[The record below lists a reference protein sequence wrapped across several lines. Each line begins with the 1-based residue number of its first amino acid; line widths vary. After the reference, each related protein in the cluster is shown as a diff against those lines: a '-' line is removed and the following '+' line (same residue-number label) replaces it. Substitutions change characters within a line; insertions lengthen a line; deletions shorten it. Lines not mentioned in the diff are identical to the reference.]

1 VDRNKTPAKILR
13 ERDELRFWNS
23 VTRQCASCNSRRH
36 SNGHRTKALLL
47 PSKRHD
53 RTTNDPD
60 ARLGVASCGGSI
72 SVAVVNLPVQLSL
85 KPQPST
91 TRAALRGIGNA
102 ADYSD
107 GKEVDAER
115 GALIPRD
122 FVGRLLLPD
131 EAQRLRLLSPDEAFP
146 QPSGGDRVGNGHSS
160 VLGGI

>member
-1 VDRNKTPAKILR
+1 MWWAN
-13 ERDELRFWNS
+13 F
-23 VTRQCASCNSRRH
+23 RH
-36 SNGHRTKALLL
+36 GGEIAGIAIIEAPTIYH
-47 PSKRHD
+47 
-53 RTTNDPD
+53 
-60 ARLGVASCGGSI
+60 ARLR
-72 SVAVVNLPVQLSL
+72 L
-85 KPQPST
+85 
-91 TRAALRGIGNA
+91 ALRGIGNA

>member
-1 VDRNKTPAKILR
+1 MWWVNFRR
-13 ERDELRFWNS
+13 GGEL
-23 VTRQCASCNSRRH
+23 TGTAIIEAPTIYH
-36 SNGHRTKALLL
+36 
-47 PSKRHD
+47 
-53 RTTNDPD
+53 
-60 ARLGVASCGGSI
+60 ARLR
-72 SVAVVNLPVQLSL
+72 L
-85 KPQPST
+85 
-91 TRAALRGIGNA
+91 ALRGFGNA